1 MKRIK
6 HKPLKINKNE
16 STQTLFPEPWRNVP
30 WGKEDLQEVK
40 KQLNEMEIP
49 HLRVLVYG
57 PVGSGKSS
65 FINSVSS
72 VFRKR
77 ICSPSLVNANND
89 ENSFTKKHK
98 STGIHI
104 DDRKNSPSLLFSD
117 IMGLEDGTKRGVS
130 VEDVKLILEGHMK
143 DDYKFNPVSPLS
155 TDDPHYNPAPSKEDK
170 VHVLVWVCSA
180 NATEINVSVVKKMK
194 NIRETASEMG
204 IPQFAV
210 LTKID
215 EACAETEKDL
225 KNVYRSKYVKQKMTN
240 FSTTL
245 GIPLNCIFPVKNYSD
260 EIELDNDVDCL
271 ILSIVKKIIH
281 FGNDFVNETV
291 QEQNTE

>member
-1 MKRIK
+1 
-6 HKPLKINKNE
+6 
-16 STQTLFPEPWRNVP
+16 
-30 WGKEDLQEVK
+30 
-40 KQLNEMEIP
+40 MEIP

>member
-1 MKRIK
+1 MKKIK
-6 HKPLKINKNE
+6 HKHLKINKKTPAE
-16 STQTLFPEPWRNVP
+16 PLFPEPWRNVP

-40 KQLNEMEIP
+40 KQLNEMKIP

-72 VFRKR
+72 IFRNR
-77 ICSPSLVNANND
+77 ICSPALANANND
-89 ENSFTKKHK
+89 ENSFTKKYK
-98 STGIHI
+98 TIRIQVDNSE
-104 DDRKNSPSLLFSD
+104 NSPSLLFND

-130 VEDVKLILEGHMK
+130 VEDVKLVLEGHMK

-155 TDDPHYNPAPSKEDK
+155 TDDPHYNPTPSEEDK

-180 NATEINVSVVKKMK
+180 NSAESNDSVAKKMRD
-194 NIRETASEMG
+194 IRETASDKG

-225 KNVYRSKYVKQKMTN
+225 KNVYRSKCVKEKMTH
-240 FSTTL
+240 FSSTF
-245 GIPLNCIFPVKNYSD
+245 GIPLNCTFPVKNYSD
-260 EIELDNDVDCL
+260 EIELENDVDCL
-271 ILSIVKKIIH
+271 ILSILKKIIH
-281 FGNDFVNETV
+281 FGSDFISDTV
-291 QEQNTE
+291 QEQKTE